1 MTAPRLKE
9 LLSPLERPVMANG
22 ARSRALHPFND
33 HDQLLLEA
41 ISRGE
46 FMINGFRNRDL
57 QLILYTTS
65 ARSVEESR
73 RRSAAISRKLRLLRH
88 HGLIQKI

>member
-1 MTAPRLKE
+1 
-9 LLSPLERPVMANG
+9 
-22 ARSRALHPFND
+22 
-33 HDQLLLEA
+33 LLEA

-46 FMINGFRNRDL
+46 FVINGFRNRDL

-73 RRSAAISRKLRLLRH
+73 RRSAVISRKLRLLRH
-88 HGLIQKI
+88 YSLIQKIQDSYRYKVTHAGEVRLLHRQVKCAVDDRTDASA